1 MLPGSRGIDHFSVA
15 NVDAHVMGALLKK
28 EHKVTWL
35 GIALLDL
42 CDLTVLGFRIM
53 WERHARNI
61 LEHIAHQA
69 RAIEG
74 IGAGLASLVGVPDL
88 FAGEFHKFVA
98 GRLSVGFFSGR
109 SIGHGQ
115 PGRLIFGRGKCADP

>member
-28 EHKVTWL
+28 EHEITRL
-35 GIALLDL
+35 GLAPLDL
-42 CDLTVLGFRIM
+42 CDLAVLGFRIM
-53 WERHARNI
+53 GERLARNI
-61 LEHIAHQA
+61 LVDIAHQA

-74 IGAGLASLVGVPDL
+74 IRTGVASPIGVPDL

-98 GRLSVGFFSGR
+98 DRLSVGFFSGR
-109 SIGHGQ
+109 SIGLGQ

>member
-1 MLPGSRGIDHFSVA
+1 MFPGSRSIDHFPVA

-28 EHKVTWL
+28 EHEITRL

-42 CDLTVLGFRIM
+42 CDLAVLGFRIM
-53 WERHARNI
+53 GERLARNI
-61 LEHIAHQA
+61 LEDIAHQA

-74 IGAGLASLVGVPDL
+74 IRTGVASPIGVPDL

-98 GRLSVGFFSGR
+98 DHLNVGFFSGR
-109 SIGHGQ
+109 PIGLAQ
-115 PGRLIFGRGKCADP
+115 PGRLIFGRGK